1 MMELQRR
8 QRIETAHRFQKHL
21 EKVQEILQNALQN
34 LPDPMEMDSTLLT
47 HTESFESKDLAVQD
61 VSSDSC
67 HVLDRIMCNIIDNM
81 Q

>member
-1 MMELQRR
+1 MELQRR

-34 LPDPMEMDSTLLT
+34 LPDTMDMDSKLLVN
-47 HTESFESKDLAVQD
+47 TESFEDTNNAVQD

>member
-1 MMELQRR
+1 MELQRR

-21 EKVQEILQNALQN
+21 DKVQAILQQALQN
-34 LPDPMEMDSTLLT
+34 LPDPMEMDSKLLIN
-47 HTESFESKDLAVQD
+47 TESFENADTSIQD
-61 VSSDSC
+61 VSPDSC